1 MKNKLIILLILI
13 IAITGLSIENDTFN
27 FNKKGFSYNINN
39 ELKNEMDLDLYS
51 KDKILI
57 YKILFLNF
65 YQEEYTTNATSLFEE
80 NINTDFDRKISINY
94 FLDFMFMGDLYKSSN
109 YAELGVIIKNEAL
122 FKKYTQFQGLNHEIK
137 INGLITNYVPN
148 LFYENNK
155 LLNVVLNE
163 GISYDFK
170 NIWTYTKLKTNL
182 EYNKEF
188 KGFYIRPE
196 NNFETVLFESNPEK
210 KYYLPKISLKNTVY
224 NLSVNNYMKN
234 KLEIGYA
241 IDSEFKLPMKTRIGI
256 FGETLFYSDKLQDL
270 FTENLN
276 GFAGVNIIHIIT
288 DKEVPSIFE
297 IELGAGKY
305 FTKTKLSEKITP
317 YFNIKFNLT
326 FIGTIL
332 RMF

>member
-57 YKILFLNF
+57 YKILFLNL

-122 FKKYTQFQGLNHEIK
+122 FKKYTQFQGLNHEIE

-163 GISYDFK
+163 GIGYDFK

-188 KGFYIRPE
+188 KGFYIRPSH
-196 NNFETVLFESNPEK
+196 L
-210 KYYLPKISLKNTVY
+210 
-224 NLSVNNYMKN
+224 N
-234 KLEIGYA
+234 K
-241 IDSEFKLPMKTRIGI
+241 RI
-256 FGETLFYSDKLQDL
+256 
-270 FTENLN
+270 
-276 GFAGVNIIHIIT
+276 
-288 DKEVPSIFE
+288 
-297 IELGAGKY
+297 
-305 FTKTKLSEKITP
+305 
-317 YFNIKFNLT
+317 
-326 FIGTIL
+326 
-332 RMF
+332 